1 MTSMT
6 YQLYN
11 VIDDITR
18 NLLSNEYNNLLM
30 ISMPFGNKTIS
41 LVVLAAYAAYSAP
54 LYRHPHEL
62 HPIL

>member
-18 NLLSNEYNNLLM
+18 NLLSNEYNNLLD
-30 ISMPFGNKTIS
+30 ND
-41 LVVLAAYAAYSAP
+41 
-54 LYRHPHEL
+54 
-62 HPIL
+62 